1 MSVRYLF
8 NSNGD
13 YVAFVQDDNVFTPE
27 ADWLGFVRNGNE
39 FYSRDG
45 LFIGYILNDDR
56 VARKRGDY
64 MRAKQSR
71 PFMPFRPLRPLRPLK
86 RLRMPRLPAP
96 YEDVFLRG
104 VEGLTPGLKEGD
116 IPLEQ
121 LEGGS
126 LFAADNTYL
135 GKISR
140 NKFDSESLA
149 NSFGT
154 YGNEFNPKSVFNEF
168 GPYGNPFSQLSPRNE
183 FSRTPPR
190 IEIAHRIVA
199 YLTANEFISPR
210 IDPTVLFRW
219 LRSQ

>member
-13 YVAFVQDDNVFTPE
+13 YVAFVQGDNVFTPE

-39 FYSRDG
+39 FYSKDG
-45 LFIGYILNDDR
+45 VFTGYILNDDR
-56 VARKRGDY
+56 VARKRGDFA
-64 MRAKQSR
+64 RPRQPR
-71 PFMPFRPLRPLRPLK
+71 PFKSFKPLRPLRPLK

-104 VEGLTPGLKEGD
+104 VQGLSPGDPQPTLDE
-116 IPLEQ
+116 
-121 LEGGS
+121 LEGAA

-140 NKFDSESLA
+140 NKFDGESLA

-154 YGNEFNPKSVFNEF
+154 FGNEFNPNSVFNDF
-168 GPYGNPFSQLSPRNE
+168 GPYGNPFSPLSPRNE

-190 IEIAHRIVA
+190 IQVGNRVVA
-199 YLTANEFISPR
+199 YLTANEFVSPR
-210 IDPTVLFRW
+210 IDPTVLFAW
-219 LRSQ
+219 LRAG